1 MVLAVRQPA
10 ITKEIRLCYF
20 VGMGNKQRIKLED
33 ELIDGV
39 RRKHGEAASRELV
52 GYFAQ
57 GNKLAAI
64 RRCRELGVAIQ
75 D

>member
-1 MVLAVRQPA
+1 
-10 ITKEIRLCYF
+10 
-20 VGMGNKQRIKLED
+20 MGNKQRIKLED
-33 ELIDGV
+33 ELIDEV